1 MVKWGP
7 CTCRAKEVR
16 WYITI
21 YITLRYVHVPRTDQH
36 IPRYVHLAIAIE
48 VRAPTLTCVSIYLYE
63 GSTCRYVRLNTL
75 NVLHVHGPCFNA
87 PSFSLFCHNHIT
99 EVKKIRTTKERMKN
113 YLCLVEKK
121 RKKHYISDKVDV
133 IVFTLQ
139 QGNLLT
145 GGRGWHHLC
154 NVHLG
159 CF

>member
-87 PSFSLFCHNHIT
+87 PDTNKTKIYIPMKTNTNCIGDNS
-99 EVKKIRTTKERMKN
+99 EV
-113 YLCLVEKK
+113 
-121 RKKHYISDKVDV
+121 
-133 IVFTLQ
+133 
-139 QGNLLT
+139 
-145 GGRGWHHLC
+145 
-154 NVHLG
+154 
-159 CF
+159 